1 MLMLQYQASL
11 ARKPTILSAMGEAS
25 KLTAGTSLEFGI
37 ESLLSLF
44 NVT

>member
-1 MLMLQYQASL
+1 MFMLQYRASL
-11 ARKPTILSAMGEAS
+11 ASKPAIASAMGEDS
-25 KLTAGTSLEFGI
+25 KPTADTSLEFGI